1 VPEGRGGV
9 RQGEGRPP
17 VQQVSQLAQLHA
29 LPADQVE
36 NGLPV
41 PSFLSLQEHQ
51 HGLVQRGTDP
61 CAVNIKKL
69 SKFGTWCML
78 CLLGTLL
85 TCFRLANF
93 QYLFW

>member
-1 VPEGRGGV
+1 MPEGRGGV
-9 RQGEGRPP
+9 RQGKGWPP

-41 PSFLSLQEHQ
+41 PSLLPLQDHQ
-51 HGLVQRGTDP
+51 HGLVQPGTDP
-61 CAVNIKKL
+61 CAVNITGF
-69 SKFGTWCML
+69 SKFETWCML

-85 TCFRLANF
+85 TFSRLANF

>member
-29 LPADQVE
+29 LPADHAE

-41 PSFLSLQEHQ
+41 PSLLSLQEHQ
-51 HGLVQRGTDP
+51 HGLVQLGTDP
-61 CAVNIKKL
+61 CAMNIKGL
-69 SKFGTWCML
+69 SICETYCML

-85 TCFRLANF
+85 TLFGMASF

>member
-1 VPEGRGGV
+1 MAASQGGQELVPEGRGGV

-41 PSFLSLQEHQ
+41 PSLLSLQDHQ
-51 HGLVQRGTDP
+51 HGLVQLGTDP
-61 CAVNIKKL
+61 CAMNITAF
-69 SKFGTWCML
+69 SQFET
-78 CLLGTLL
+78 
-85 TCFRLANF
+85 
-93 QYLFW
+93 